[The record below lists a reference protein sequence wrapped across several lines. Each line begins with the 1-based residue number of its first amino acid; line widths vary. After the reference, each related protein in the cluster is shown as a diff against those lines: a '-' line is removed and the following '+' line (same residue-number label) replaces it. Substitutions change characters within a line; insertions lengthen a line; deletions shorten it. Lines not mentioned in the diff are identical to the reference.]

1 MCIKNLGLY
10 KFPFF
15 LNITSSFHKF
25 VCIFFFFRMLLGV
38 FFFFFLL
45 LLFKVASTFPYVD
58 LFFLHCLSFF
68 CTESWTMVPTSFAVG
83 TGPDTLVA
91 PIFFFFFPNY

>member
-25 VCIFFFFRMLLGV
+25 VCIFFFFRMLLG
-38 FFFFFLL
+38 FFLFFYFYFFIFIF
-45 LLFKVASTFPYVD
+45 FKVASTFPYVD

-68 CTESWTMVPTSFAVG
+68 CTES
-83 TGPDTLVA
+83 
-91 PIFFFFFPNY
+91 